1 HHSQK
6 KDAPSGTAIRIANET
21 KMNPPIASSRVGS
34 EFGLHTLF
42 FDSADDLIEISH
54 RARGRDGFARGAVL
68 AAEKIR
74 GRKGMMA
81 FDELVIA

>member
-1 HHSQK
+1 
-6 KDAPSGTAIRIANET
+6 
-21 KMNPPIASSRVGS
+21 MSSLRVGS

-42 FDSADDLIEISH
+42 FDSPDDLVEISH

-74 GRKGMMA
+74 GRKGLVR
-81 FDELVIA
+81 FDELMFEE